1 MEMETVKN
9 LVPAAMA
16 MATNAIT
23 EYALGKVAIELLDA
37 ALPGAFGKFSKFAI
51 KFGISTIYEA
61 TIGEKVAASVMKA
74 SQVGFR
80 AGEIVTESIQEQIL
94 GEENSEET

>member
-1 MEMETVKN
+1 MEMETVKT

-16 MATNAIT
+16 VVTNTIT

-61 TIGEKVAASVMKA
+61 TIGEKVAESVIKA
-74 SQVGFR
+74 SQVGLKNS
-80 AGEIVTESIQEQIL
+80 EIVTEKIEERIL